1 MPKQV
6 NANKPMKS
14 TKSESIT
21 LRVTQE
27 LKAQLN
33 AEAKRLNVTTGEI
46 VRQKLSK

>member
-1 MPKQV
+1 
-6 NANKPMKS
+6 MKS

>member
-1 MPKQV
+1 MTKQV
-6 NANKPMKS
+6 KAIKP

-27 LKAQLN
+27 LKAQLD
-33 AEAKRLNVTTGEI
+33 AEAKRQNVPRGEI